1 MNNDQ
6 EQDRG
11 EFAPVQIDVLCPC
24 CRNHFEQDSE
34 QAICVESFG
43 ECIFCRFSP
52 NSKGS
57 KSGTQAELSEI
68 VVKQEVKRRFKKQQ
82 PKTIDMDKFVDGPVV
97 IKDDLEDVVRQA
109 VWDTATKA
117 ELPEEID
124 IKHKK
129 KYYALLKEYDRVC
142 YLLDK
147 ANENENNIKSAY
159 QRGYLDGIGRN
170 CPNCSDYKAM
180 YIKVRDEL
188 AAEQQL
194 TERQTARIVELQE
207 HIENFDGEDR

>member
-6 EQDRG
+6 EIDRG
-11 EFAPVQIDVLCPC
+11 EFAPVQLDVLCPC
-24 CRNHFEQDSE
+24 CRNAFEPYSE

-68 VVKQEVKRRFKKQQ
+68 VVKQEVKRRFKNQQ
-82 PKTIDMDKFVDGPVV
+82 PKVIDMKKFVAGPVV
-97 IKDDLEDVVRQA
+97 VP
-109 VWDTATKA
+109 
-117 ELPEEID
+117 PEEVD
-124 IKHKK
+124 VKHKT

-147 ANENENNIKSAY
+147 ATDKITD
-159 QRGYLDGIGRN
+159 QDQ
-170 CPNCSDYKAM
+170 M
-180 YIKVRDEL
+180 L
-188 AAEQQL
+188 AI
-194 TERQTARIVELQE
+194 QTARIVDLQDE
-207 HIENFDGEDR
+207 IRNLTGEE

>member
-1 MNNDQ
+1 MNEDQ
-6 EQDRG
+6 EIDRG
-11 EFAPVQIDVLCPC
+11 EFAPVQLDVLCPC
-24 CRNHFEQDSE
+24 CRNAFDPDSD

-68 VVKQEVKRRFKKQQ
+68 VVKQEVKRRFKNQQ
-82 PKTIDMDKFVDGPVV
+82 PKVIDMKKFVAGPVV
-97 IKDDLEDVVRQA
+97 VP
-109 VWDTATKA
+109 
-117 ELPEEID
+117 PEEVD
-124 IKHKK
+124 VKHKT

-147 ANENENNIKSAY
+147 ATDKITD
-159 QRGYLDGIGRN
+159 QDQ
-170 CPNCSDYKAM
+170 M
-180 YIKVRDEL
+180 L
-188 AAEQQL
+188 AI
-194 TERQTARIVELQE
+194 QTARIVDLQT